1 VLWLACPPVRSHKDG
16 KDCTQCL
23 KIVVTGGNDVSKILR
38 DVQAIVES
46 MTRKNFRAKKSA
58 PLALLEKF

>member
-1 VLWLACPPVRSHKDG
+1 
-16 KDCTQCL
+16 L